1 MRPKVLLTYP
11 VSPKRL
17 EAMSSKFDCI
27 AVSTVENRQAETLD
41 LIDDIDALFCMGVQ
55 VNPTM
60 IDKGKKLRI
69 ISNFGVGYDN
79 IDVKYAQ
86 SKGII
91 VTNTPQ
97 SVTAPT
103 ANTAMALLLDV
114 CRRISELDRKLRQN
128 AIPNWNAPA
137 FQSTAIGGKTLGIIG
152 MGRIGKAMAKRALSF
167 DLDIIYHNRNR
178 LPEGVE
184 ATYSAKY
191 CTLDE
196 LLQQADIVSLHMPLN
211 KATHHLI
218 GARELALMKEKS
230 YLINTARG
238 GVVDHTALIEALQNK
253 SIAGAGLDVF
263 ENEPEI
269 PAALLSLDNV
279 VLTPHTG
286 TSTPQARQDM
296 FVEAYQQIQ
305 LFLSGKEPTARV
317 V

>member
-17 EAMSSKFDCI
+17 ESMSAEFDCI

-55 VNPTM
+55 VQQEM

-79 IDVKYAQ
+79 IDVNYAK
-86 SKGII
+86 SKGIL

-114 CRRISELDRKLRQN
+114 CRRVSELDRKLRQN
-128 AIPNWNAPA
+128 AIPNWNASA
-137 FQSTAIGGKTLGIIG
+137 FQSTAIGGKMLGIIG
-152 MGRIGKAMAKRALSF
+152 MGRIGKAMAKRALAF
-167 DLDIIYHNRNR
+167 DLKIIYHNRNR
-178 LPEGVE
+178 LSEAVE
-184 ATYSAKY
+184 AAYSATY
-191 CTLDE
+191 CSLDE
-196 LLQQADIVSLHMPLN
+196 LLQQADILSLHMPLN
-211 KATHHLI
+211 KATHHMI
-218 GARELALMKEKS
+218 GARELALMKDTS

-238 GVVDHTALIEALQNK
+238 GVIDQAALIEALQKK

-263 ENEPEI
+263 EKEPEI
-269 PAALLSLDNV
+269 PAALLALDNV

-296 FVEAYQQIQ
+296 FMEAYQQIQ

>member
-17 EAMSSKFDCI
+17 ESMSADFDCI
-27 AVSTVENRQAETLD
+27 AVSSVENRQAETLE

-55 VNPTM
+55 VQQEM
-60 IDKGKKLRI
+60 IDKAKKLGI

-79 IDVKYAQ
+79 IDVAYAQ

-114 CRRISELDRKLRQN
+114 CRRVSELDRKLRQN
-128 AIPNWNAPA
+128 AIPNWNAPS

-152 MGRIGKAMAKRALSF
+152 MGRIGKAMAKRARAF
-167 DLDIIYHNRNR
+167 DLRIIYHNRNR
-178 LPEGVE
+178 LPEDVE
-184 ATYSAKY
+184 AAYAATY

-196 LLQQADIVSLHMPLN
+196 LLQQSDILSLHMPLN
-211 KATHHLI
+211 KATHHMI
-218 GARELALMKEKS
+218 GARELALMKDTS

-238 GVVDHTALIEALQNK
+238 GVIDQAALIEALQNK

-263 ENEPEI
+263 EKEPEI
-269 PAALLSLDNV
+269 PTALLALDNV

-296 FVEAYQQIQ
+296 FMEAYQQIQ